1 MRSDVTTY
9 KFGMPVSVLAGVT
22 LQCCFTGCFVD
33 VKELNL
39 SGNHTLNK
47 ENKAFVNNYFSSALL
62 IN

>member
-1 MRSDVTTY
+1 MRSDVTAY

-39 SGNHTLNK
+39 SGNHTLNTA
-47 ENKAFVNNYFSSALL
+47 NKAFVNNYF
-62 IN
+62 